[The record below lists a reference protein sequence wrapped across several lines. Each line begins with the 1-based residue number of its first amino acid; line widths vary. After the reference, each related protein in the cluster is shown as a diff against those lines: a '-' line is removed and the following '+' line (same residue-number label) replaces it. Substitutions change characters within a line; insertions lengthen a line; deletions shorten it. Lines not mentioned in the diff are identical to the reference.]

1 MNEVSARRRGS
12 AEPETDGDGRT
23 ASPGA
28 PDRTRPAPPER
39 RGARDDLFRSHR
51 VLVAFTVG
59 ASVIEAAILTVVA
72 PHSAR
77 GLAPQVVAPAPFGV
91 FHDLRWLLVYHRS
104 WPALAIEL
112 AALFAF
118 RATVDTVLLRA
129 AWPRELRPPDFTSA
143 WVRAVGFTAIALA
156 VLVPWTLL
164 LFALA
169 IIPISW
175 LFFAAI
181 PPAIATVVLV
191 HHGAARRGWW
201 RALPPLRTS
210 AWMLATFA
218 VLTAG
223 SAAITL
229 SPFWPLSLLAAAATG
244 LFDAWAWTQIVRG
257 VALPAR
263 TKDVAR
269 GRVRRFVPLAPIA
282 IASIFVIVIG
292 GSAIG
297 FALHQP
303 AQPPRVTSA
312 PPGGEGDPVMLVS
325 GFASQWDG
333 TPVGILGGSFRQ
345 WRFSYRGLG
354 VNGQP
359 LSYGSSDTQ
368 QSLAALDRL
377 MAQQVDAIHTATQR
391 PVAIVAESEG
401 ALVAKTYLLE
411 AQNPPVDR
419 LILLS
424 PLVRP
429 GRVYYPSR
437 SAEGWGTFTGWGLRG
452 VATILAG
459 MSQLELSP
467 DSAFVEDVDR
477 HGAALRDALPCG
489 IPGVQQD
496 AYIPLADA
504 VTGPFDDA
512 IDIANPNDLG
522 SVRVRVVPAFHGGL
536 LGSGSIQQAIRDELD
551 GRRPAVSSW
560 AGAGV
565 VIRGAAAAW
574 QVPDL
579 PVELNPVWN
588 GATGAG
594 LSSEVRAARCT
605 AVRNE
610 LRAMVAG

>member
-1 MNEVSARRRGS
+1 MNVVRARRRRTG
-12 AEPETDGDGRT
+12 EPESDGDGRT
-23 ASPGA
+23 GSSGA
-28 PDRTRPAPPER
+28 LDRTRPSHGEHS
-39 RGARDDLFRSHR
+39 GANSGLFRSHR
-51 VLVAFTVG
+51 LLVAFTVG
-59 ASVIEAAILTVVA
+59 ASVVEAAILTLVA

-104 WPALAIEL
+104 WPALAVEF
-112 AALFAF
+112 AALLVF

-129 AWPRELRPPDFTSA
+129 AWPRQLEAPDFGAA
-143 WVRAVGFTAIALA
+143 WVRALGFTAIALA
-156 VLVPWTLL
+156 ALVPWTLL

-181 PPAIATVVLV
+181 PPAIATVVV
-191 HHGAARRGWW
+191 MHHGAARGGWW

-210 AWMLATFA
+210 AWILATFA

-229 SPFWPLSLLAAAATG
+229 SPVWPLSLLAAAATG
-244 LFDAWAWTQIVRG
+244 LFDAWAWTRIVRG
-257 VALPAR
+257 ISIPTRANAER
-263 TKDVAR
+263 R
-269 GRVRRFVPLAPIA
+269 GRVRRFMPLAPIA
-282 IASIFVIVIG
+282 LASIFVIVIG

-303 AQPPRVTSA
+303 TQPAPVTSA
-312 PPGGEGDPVMLVS
+312 PPLGKGEPVMLVS

-333 TPVGILGGSFRQ
+333 TPVDILGGTFRQ

-354 VNGQP
+354 DNGQP

-377 MAQQVDAIHTATQR
+377 MAQQVDAIHAATHR

-401 ALVAKTYLLE
+401 ALIAKTYLLA
-411 AQNPPVDR
+411 AQRPPVER
-419 LILLS
+419 LVLLS

-437 SAEGWGTFTGWGLRG
+437 SGEGWGTFTGWGLRG
-452 VATILAG
+452 VAQILAG
-459 MSQLELSP
+459 VSQLELSP
-467 DSAFVEDVDR
+467 DSPFVEDVDR

-489 IPGVQQD
+489 IAGVRQE

-512 IDIANPNDLG
+512 TDIADPNDLG

-536 LGSGSIQQAIRDELD
+536 LGSRTIQQAIRDELD
-551 GRRPAVSSW
+551 GREPAVSSW

-579 PVELNPVWN
+579 PVDLNPVWN
-588 GATGAG
+588 GTARAG
-594 LSSEVRAARCT
+594 LSSKLRAARCT
-605 AVRNE
+605 AVRTE
-610 LRAMVAG
+610 LQAMVAG